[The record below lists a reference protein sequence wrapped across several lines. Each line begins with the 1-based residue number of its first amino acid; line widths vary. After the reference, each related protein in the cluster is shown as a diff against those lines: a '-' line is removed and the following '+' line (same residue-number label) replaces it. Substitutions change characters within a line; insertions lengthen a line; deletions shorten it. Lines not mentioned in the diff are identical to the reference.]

1 MKPFGRSYLL
11 DMYNCRIGSADDLEL
26 IYRFLEELVVLIK
39 MTPTIPPL
47 VIHGPKDKNLIEIFP
62 DKAGVSGAIF
72 LIESGIMIHSVEPK
86 RFITLDIYTC
96 GELDTEIA
104 KEFAR
109 KTFEFEHCEEHFIER
124 GTQYHI

>member
-11 DMYNCRIGSADDLEL
+11 DMYNCRLGSADDLEL

-39 MTPTIPPL
+39 MTPTIPPF
-47 VIHGPKDKNLIEIFP
+47 VIHGPRDKNLIEVFP

-109 KTFEFEHCEEHFIER
+109 KTFEFEDCEEHFIER
-124 GTQYHI
+124 GTQYHT